1 MSRITALII
10 CVVAIAGSAIASD
23 DETAIRGV
31 LHADFD
37 RADIRLVIDPVVVV
51 GNHAIADWTQGE
63 TGGRALLRRARGWTV
78 ILCSGDEIKTA
89 EALQRTGMQAGEAAT
104 LAARLLDAESAIP
117 AERRATLSTFQGDR
131 TDGRRRSRPP
141 SRRRVTI

>member
-37 RADIRLVIDPVVVV
+37 RADTRLVIDPVIVV

-89 EALQRTGMQAGEAAT
+89 EALQRTGMQEGEAAT
-104 LAARLLDAESAIP
+104 LAARLLDAESGIP
-117 AERRATLSTFQGDR
+117 AERRAMLSTFQG
-131 TDGRRRSRPP
+131 
-141 SRRRVTI
+141 TIQMGGSDPAPHHGAE